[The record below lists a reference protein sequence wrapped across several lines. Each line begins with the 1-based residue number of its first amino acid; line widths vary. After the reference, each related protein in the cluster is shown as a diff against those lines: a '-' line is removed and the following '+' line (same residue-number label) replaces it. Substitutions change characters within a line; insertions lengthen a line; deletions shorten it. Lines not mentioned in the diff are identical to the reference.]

1 MAHSGLNSEERA
13 AIASDWVN
21 ENWQNIQDARLDAL
35 ERVDG
40 VSEALTDPDA
50 QGDEAIRQKIDGLI
64 TAANAVLPEYV
75 ADALVQ
81 RCAPETEQLR
91 QTLRRLAE
99 SIARENLSIYTIA
112 LIERYKNSQC
122 GHS

>member
-1 MAHSGLNSEERA
+1 MAHSGLTSEECA

-75 ADALVQ
+75 AATLPD
-81 RCAPETEQLR
+81 RCNPCML
-91 QTLRRLAE
+91 LAHTRPFWG
-99 SIARENLSIYTIA
+99 IA
-112 LIERYKNSQC
+112 
-122 GHS
+122 